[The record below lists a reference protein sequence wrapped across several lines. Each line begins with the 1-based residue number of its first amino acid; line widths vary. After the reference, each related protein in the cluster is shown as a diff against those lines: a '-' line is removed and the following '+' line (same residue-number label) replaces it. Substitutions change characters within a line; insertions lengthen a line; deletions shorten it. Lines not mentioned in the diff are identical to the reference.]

1 MNSFCPC
8 QTMIPMDGIEIFNAA
23 LQITENIAYYVPRN
37 VNTDQ
42 GPSSHVTSAKTVQI
56 HRTPPSYLQIDTASI
71 RGLPFSTY
79 ALRGEGGL
87 RNC

>member
-1 MNSFCPC
+1 MNPFCPC

-42 GPSSHVTSAKTVQI
+42 GPSSHVTSGKNSNT
-56 HRTPPSYLQIDTASI
+56 
-71 RGLPFSTY
+71 STLSLLS
-79 ALRGEGGL
+79 A
-87 RNC
+87 N